1 MHRALSP
8 ALLVSVIA
16 AVGTTACAAD
26 ATTPRPVVPS
36 HAVLSVAG
44 APWGA
49 ESPPFNLEAVLR
61 APTGQDGFGLVKFRQ
76 PNDADQIVYLDVWVR
91 DLTPDSHYFLQRA
104 TDATVDGDCTG
115 TNWLSLGPSEHR
127 PQPINTDDRGTARAE
142 LFRDLAAFPV
152 GSTFDIQFRV
162 IDAFR
167 GVIVLT
173 SDCYQFTVTQ

>member
-1 MHRALSP
+1 MHRALFP
-8 ALLVSVIA
+8 TLLALVVA
-16 AVGTTACAAD
+16 AVGTTACATD
-26 ATTPRPVVPS
+26 TTAPRSAAPS
-36 HAVLSVAG
+36 PAALNVAG
-44 APWGA
+44 APWGP

-91 DLTPDSHYFLQRA
+91 DLAPNGHYFLQRA

-115 TNWLSLGPSEHR
+115 TNWLSLGWGTR
-127 PQPINTDDRGTARAE
+127 PVPINTDDRGTGRAA

-162 IDAFR
+162 VDAFV
-167 GVIVLT
+167 GTVVLT
-173 SDCYQFTVTQ
+173 SECYQFTITQ